1 MSALRVLVLPD
12 ADEARE
18 LAAARVA
25 PAPELLTYADLAA
38 RWGFAEAYAKD
49 PKNQTTRL
57 RGICRRLRL
66 KKIVLTGK
74 EIRFRLSDV
83 LKAEEAALRKV

>member
-1 MSALRVLVLPD
+1 MPSVWLNEP
-12 ADEARE
+12 
-18 LAAARVA
+18 AANHYPA

-38 RWGFAEAYAKD
+38 RWGFAEAFANN
-49 PKNQTTRL
+49 PKKQTARC

-66 KKIVLTGK
+66 KKIALTSK